1 MAGFYRV
8 DRVLKLEVVLLEE
21 RSEPRQLG
29 IITCEVQLSG
39 PLAP

>member
-29 IITCEVQLSG
+29 IITCEVQL
-39 PLAP
+39 